1 MDLHERVEPASPDDR
16 HVGEPPGGRQP
27 RGSPRRPD
35 RADRRTS
42 TGRPNGED
50 WTTGPGTARRPE
62 GCQRIALVLQGG
74 GALGAYQAGVYQ
86 ALHEEGYLPDW
97 LSGVSIGAINSAII
111 AGNPPERRL
120 ERLHTFWDRITSG
133 ALPFWTPDGDDWR
146 RLRNQLAAWQA
157 MALGQPGF
165 FAPRP
170 VNPWLQPTGAKGAI
184 GFYDN
189 APLRET
195 LLELVDFDLINSR
208 QVRLSVGAVNVRL
221 GNFVYFDNFRQ
232 PIGPEH
238 IMASGALP
246 PAFAPVKVDGEYY
259 WDGGIVS
266 NTPLQYL
273 LKMDEGLATLVFQ
286 VDLFSNEGPL
296 PRDMA
301 NVLARHKDIT
311 YSSRTRYT
319 TDVYRRIHDLK
330 QQIRDLLREK
340 PEASLTEAQRE
351 LLAEVERSGSFS
363 IVQLVYQQRAHEG
376 EAKDYEFSPTSMREH
391 WAVGYE
397 DTARSL
403 RCPEFF
409 RLPEGTA
416 IKTHDVH
423 RIRDEGTMSGLAWA
437 GVAGRLSHSRP
448 EEVR

>member
-1 MDLHERVEPASPDDR
+1 MDLQERAVPGAN
-16 HVGEPPGGRQP
+16 PPTRD
-27 RGSPRRPD
+27 S
-35 RADRRTS
+35 RALA
-42 TGRPNGED
+42 
-50 WTTGPGTARRPE
+50 TARRPD
-62 GCQRIALVLQGG
+62 GCERIALVLQGG

-86 ALHEEGYLPDW
+86 TLHEEGYLPDW

-157 MALGQPGF
+157 MVLGQPGF
-165 FAPRP
+165 FAPLP

-184 GFYDN
+184 SFYDT

-286 VDLFSNEGPL
+286 VDLFSSQGPL

-301 NVLARHKDIT
+301 DVLARHKDIT

-319 TDVYRRIHDLK
+319 TDIYRRIHDLK

-363 IVQLVYQQRAHEG
+363 IVQLIYQHRAHEG
-376 EAKDYEFSPTSMREH
+376 QAKDYEFSPKSMREH
-391 WAVGYE
+391 WAVGCE

-423 RIRDEGTMSGLAWA
+423 QLHDRLAMSGPAW
-437 GVAGRLSHSRP
+437 GGPPGRPAHSQP